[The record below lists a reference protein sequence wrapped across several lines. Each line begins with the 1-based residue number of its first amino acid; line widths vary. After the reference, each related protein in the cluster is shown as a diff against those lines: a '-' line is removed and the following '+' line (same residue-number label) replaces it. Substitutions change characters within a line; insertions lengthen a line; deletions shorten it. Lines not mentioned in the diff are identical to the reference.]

1 MFKKKGTSV
10 KTQHINLKIYDQNS
24 KIYIRLSVC
33 VIYSYFIYL
42 SEVFRKIFDYI
53 GYLFEIR
60 FGFIMFLFEYLNFG
74 FLRLD
79 LKNI

>member
-1 MFKKKGTSV
+1 MIN
-10 KTQHINLKIYDQNS
+10 TQ
-24 KIYIRLSVC
+24 KIYIRLNVC

>member
-1 MFKKKGTSV
+1 MIN
-10 KTQHINLKIYDQNS
+10 TQ
-24 KIYIRLSVC
+24 KIYIRLNVC

-42 SEVFRKIFDYI
+42 FEVFLKIFDYI

-60 FGFIMFLFEYLNFG
+60 FGFIMFLFEFLNFG